1 MIEAIIIVIGFAL
14 MLAVIA
20 VTELLTERSK

>member
-14 MLAVIA
+14 MLAAIA
-20 VTELLTERSK
+20 VTELLTEQSK

>member
-1 MIEAIIIVIGFAL
+1 MIEAIIIVIGFEL
-14 MLAVIA
+14 VLAAIA